1 MDRPSGDL
9 VFESA
14 LGIDRIAEHIQQ
26 PPQACIADGCADR
39 PAGIMRG
46 STALQ
51 SRRLLKCNA
60 AHPTGINMLLN
71 LDDKAVWPIP
81 FDLECVGDTG
91 HCVGGEREIND
102 GAADRND
109 FPHAQAAAWAAI
121 LVRPVL
127 FVAGLHVV
135 R

>member
-14 LGIDRIAEHIQQ
+14 PGIDRIAEHIQQ
-26 PPQACIADGCADR
+26 SPQACIADGCADR

-60 AHPTGINMLLN
+60 AHPTGIDMLLN

-91 HCVGGEREIND
+91 HFVGGEREIND

-109 FPHAQAAAWAAI
+109 FTRAQVTVCTAI
-121 LVRPVL
+121 LVRQVL
-127 FVAGLHVV
+127 VVAGLHVV
-135 R
+135 Q

>member
-39 PAGIMRG
+39 PAGIMRR

-51 SRRLLKCNA
+51 SRRPLKRNA
-60 AHPTGINMLLN
+60 AYPAGINMLLN
-71 LDDKAVWPIP
+71 LDDKTVWPIP
-81 FDLECVGDTG
+81 FDLERVGDTG
-91 HCVGGEREIND
+91 HCVGGKREIND
-102 GAADRND
+102 GAADRNN
-109 FPHAQAAAWAAI
+109 FPHAPVAACTAF
-121 LVRPVL
+121 LVRQVL

-135 R
+135 Q